1 MTQNQRIISTFTAIG
16 ISLGIFATV
25 PGEPT
30 GIHGA
35 MNITH
40 VLVAITVGAL
50 VGVVAGIM
58 YARLV
63 NPYSK
68 R

>member
-1 MTQNQRIISTFTAIG
+1 MTQNQRIISTFTTIG
-16 ISLGIFATV
+16 ICIGVFASV

-30 GIHGA
+30 GIHA
-35 MNITH
+35 SMSITH
-40 VLVAITVGAL
+40 ALVAITVGAL
-50 VGVVAGIM
+50 VGVVTGIM

-63 NPYSK
+63 NPYNK